1 MPYTAVLLKEE
12 SRNLLLEFARDKLIE
27 GMEIKCH
34 HMTVDLKPISKS
46 MAAHMAGRQVE
57 LKVVRF
63 GMLTIDGKAI
73 MAAEVECE
81 APSKN
86 TRKHVTIAYHHPE
99 IKPKMSNEIQEWVE
113 VTPFTLYGTV
123 QEVA

>member
-1 MPYTAVLLKEE
+1 MPYTAVLLNEE
-12 SRNLLLEFARDKLIE
+12 SRNRLLESATVIAKE

-81 APSKN
+81 VPSKN
-86 TRKHVTIAYHHPE
+86 TRKHVTIAHHPE